1 MQQTI
6 QKKRFRTDIL
16 VKVLGIAFFAYLFF
30 GFMLIPCL
38 NTLTQVFNAKNAAGE
53 ADPFAVIRFFF
64 AGNMGKYVLN
74 SLKLALCLVVTV
86 NVVGV
91 SIVLLTEYFD
101 IKGAKILRLGY
112 MTTLIYS
119 GVALVTGY
127 LFLYDRDGIIT
138 TMLVNAFPGL
148 NPNWFSGFNAVLFT
162 MTFACTSNHALFLRN
177 AIRGIDYNTVEAAR
191 NLGAKPFKVLWKVV
205 FPTLIPTMFS
215 LTVMTFITGL
225 CAMSA
230 PTLLGYDSINPEI
243 VRLAG
248 SSIADEAFP
257 QARAALLSI
266 ILAMFTI
273 ILLTVL
279 SFYERK
285 GHYLSVSKTKAKLV
299 KQKITNPVS
308 NVLAHIYAYVLF
320 IIYMTPVVMIVIFSF
335 QTYSA
340 IRMKKLDLANWTTIN
355 FFGSQDYSYLTNRG
369 TYRTRE
375 GAISGLFSNSSTMSG
390 ISTSFVMSV
399 IAAALACLIVV
410 IACNYIFKHKKSGIL
425 LEYSMLFPW
434 LLPTILICYSYRTFF
449 NDDSIW
455 YVFNNNLYYMNNVR
469 LLIIIAYTVVRLPF
483 SLRMIKASFYA
494 IDEEL
499 EDAAR
504 NLGAS
509 GLTTFLKVKLP
520 IILPSVLAVFALNF
534 NYLFTE
540 YDMSATFASSYGT
553 TYAMVIQSMCADEG
567 LYGYNV
573 NASGRR
579 CASTVFIMLVSGL
592 ILYLV
597 YGVGARDLGER
608 LDIREK
614 RRKRWNSLKGRF
626 TKLKSKPKPKT
637 DVSVSPAGD

>member
-1 MQQTI
+1 MNTRAE
-6 QKKRFRTDIL
+6 KRMKTEWIL
-16 VKVLGIAFFAYLFF
+16 RILGIGFFCYLFF

-38 NTLTQVFNAKNAAGE
+38 NTLTSIFTAKNAAGE
-53 ADPFAVIRFFF
+53 TDPLAVIRFFF
-64 AGNMGKYVLN
+64 AGSMGKYVWN
-74 SLKLALCLVVTV
+74 SLRLAICLVITV

-101 IKGAKILRLGY
+101 IKGANILRAGY

-127 LFLYDRDGIIT
+127 LFLYAPDGILT
-138 TMLVNAFPGL
+138 SALTNAFPGFRK
-148 NPNWFSGFNAVLFT
+148 NWFTGFNAVLFT

-191 NLGAKPFKVLWKVV
+191 NMGAKPFYVLRKVV

-230 PTLLGYDSINPEI
+230 PTLLGFDSINPEI

-248 SSIADEAFP
+248 SSSADEAFP

-273 ILLTVL
+273 VLLTTL
-279 SFYERK
+279 SAYERK
-285 GHYLSVSKTKAKLV
+285 GHYLSVSKTKAKLQ
-299 KQKITNPVS
+299 KQKINNPVA

-320 IIYMTPVVMIVIFSF
+320 VIYMTPVVMIVIFSF
-335 QTYSA
+335 QTYTA
-340 IRMKKLDLANWTTIN
+340 IRNKTLDLRNWTIVN
-355 FFGSQDYSYLTNRG
+355 YFGKQDYSFLTNRG
-369 TYRTRE
+369 KYKVRP
-375 GAISGLFSNSSTMSG
+375 GSISGVFSNEATLGG
-390 ISTSFVMSV
+390 IRLSFILSAL
-399 IAAALACLIVV
+399 AAALACIIVV
-410 IACNYIFKHKKSGIL
+410 IACNYIFKHRKQKSGVV
-425 LEYSMLFPW
+425 LEYALLFPW

-449 NDDSIW
+449 NSNVW
-455 YVFNNNLYYMNNVR
+455 YVGNANLYYAQNVR
-469 LLIIIAYTVVRLPF
+469 ILIVLAYTVTKLPF
-483 SLRMIKASFYA
+483 SLRMIKAAYYS

-504 NLGAS
+504 NLGSS
-509 GLTTFLKVKLP
+509 GLRTFFRVKLP

-534 NYLFTE
+534 NALFTE

-553 TYAMVIQSMCADEG
+553 TYAMIIQAMTRDEG
-567 LYGYNV
+567 LQGYNI

-597 YGVGARDLGER
+597 YGVGARDLEER
-608 LDIREK
+608 LERKKK
-614 RRKRWNSLKGRF
+614 RKERWQ
-626 TKLKSKPKPKT
+626 KLFHKKKT
-637 DVSVSPAGD
+637 AEE

>member
-1 MQQTI
+1 MTLRPKPFQPIKMLQI
-6 QKKRFRTDIL
+6 IGG
-16 VKVLGIAFFAYLFF
+16 VFFAYLFF
-30 GFMLIPCL
+30 GFMLLPCL
-38 NTLTQVFNAKNAAGE
+38 NTLTSIFTVRNAAGE
-53 ADPFAVIRFFF
+53 IDPLAVIRFFL
-64 AGNMGKYVLN
+64 AGSMSQYVWN
-74 SLKLALCLVVTV
+74 SLKLALCLVITV
-86 NVVGV
+86 NVVGI
-91 SIVLLTEYFD
+91 SIVLLTEYID

-127 LFLYDRDGIIT
+127 MFLYASDGIIT
-138 TMLVNAFPGL
+138 TQLRDAFP
-148 NPNWFSGFNAVLFT
+148 NINVNWFTGFNAVLFT

-191 NLGAKPFKVLWKVV
+191 NMGAKPFKVLWKVV
-205 FPTLIPTMFS
+205 FPTLLPTLFS

-248 SSIADEAFP
+248 SSVADEAFP

-266 ILAMFTI
+266 ILACFTI
-273 ILLTVL
+273 LLLTIL
-279 SFYERK
+279 SSYERK
-285 GHYLSVSKTKAKLV
+285 GHYLSVSKTKAKLQ
-299 KQKITNPVS
+299 KQKITNPVA

-320 IIYMTPVVMIVIFSF
+320 VIYMTPVVMIVIFSF
-335 QTYSA
+335 QTFSA
-340 IRMKKLDLANWTTIN
+340 VRMRKLDLSQWTLVN
-355 FFGSQDYSYLTNRG
+355 YFGKQDYSYLTSRG
-369 TYRTRE
+369 TYKVRE
-375 GAISGLFSNSSTMSG
+375 GSISGVFSNEATLGG
-390 ISTSFVMSV
+390 IQTSFVMSV
-399 IAAALACLIVV
+399 VAAALACVIVV
-410 IACNYIFKHKKSGIL
+410 VACNYIFKHKKTGTI
-425 LEYSMLFPW
+425 LEYALLFPW

-449 NDDSIW
+449 NSGDVW
-455 YVFNNNLYYMNNVR
+455 YVFGQNLYYADRVR
-469 LLIIIAYTVVRLPF
+469 ILIIIAYTVVKLPF
-483 SLRMIKASFYA
+483 SLRMIKAAFYA

-504 NLGAS
+504 NLGA
-509 GLTTFLKVKLP
+509 GPVRTFLKVKLP

-534 NYLFTE
+534 NALFTE
-540 YDMSATFASSYGT
+540 YDMSATFASTYGT
-553 TYAMVIQSMCADEG
+553 TYAMVIQSMCREEG

-608 LDIREK
+608 LEARDR
-614 RRKRWNSLKGRF
+614 RRKRIDRVKAVFR
-626 TKLKSKPKPKT
+626 KKQPAEAA
-637 DVSVSPAGD
+637 SPQ